1 MVLQWVG
8 LVLALGGGVTAVLAG
23 FQRHWEVAII
33 GGIVFIVGMF
43 ALTHGR
49 RGPTKQSVYG

>member
-1 MVLQWVG
+1 MILQWVG

-49 RGPTKQSVYG
+49 RVPD

>member
-1 MVLQWVG
+1 LLLQWVG
-8 LVLALGGGVTAVLAG
+8 LVLALGGGVTAVIAG
-23 FQRHWEVAII
+23 FNGHWEVAII

-49 RGPTKQSVYG
+49 KSEG

>member
-1 MVLQWVG
+1 LALQWVG
-8 LVLALGGGVTAVLAG
+8 LVLALGGGVTAVIAG

-33 GGIVFIVGMF
+33 GCIVFIVGMF

-49 RGPTKQSVYG
+49 KSPD

>member
-1 MVLQWVG
+1 LALQWVG
-8 LVLALGGGVTAVLAG
+8 LVLALGGGVIAVIAG

-49 RGPTKQSVYG
+49 KSPD

>member
-1 MVLQWVG
+1 LLLQWVG
-8 LVLALGGGVTAVLAG
+8 LVLALGGGITSVISG
-23 FQRHWEVAII
+23 FQRNWEVAII

-49 RGPTKQSVYG
+49 KSQD